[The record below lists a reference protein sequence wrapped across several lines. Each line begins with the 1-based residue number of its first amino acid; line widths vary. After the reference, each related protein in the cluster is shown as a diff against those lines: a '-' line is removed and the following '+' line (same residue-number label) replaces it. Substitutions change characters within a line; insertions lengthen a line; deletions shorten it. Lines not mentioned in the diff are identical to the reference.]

1 MCQQTAWARD
11 AKNENATGPVAF
23 SHSRL
28 IPADIYPY
36 FQCSEWRE
44 INWQVS
50 ACSCWWV
57 PGMEPLV
64 S

>member
-1 MCQQTAWARD
+1 MSKQTAWARD

-50 ACSCWWV
+50 ACSR
-57 PGMEPLV
+57 
-64 S
+64 